1 MSESGKQSE
10 EDEESSGLSG
20 SSEEEEDDWD
30 PSYDYTGEESGPEDD
45 EEEAE
50 FSEDEEEAR
59 RVVGRL
65 GGDGEDWQ
73 YCEQGAVPRRLEP
86 PQVKSLSTALDT
98 VVILALALHGFS
110 ILLLGRPNLP
120 ASITAILATSIC
132 IFETFANAC
141 F

>member
-10 EDEESSGLSG
+10 EEDENSLN
-20 SSEEEEDDWD
+20 SSEEEEEDWD
-30 PSYDYTGEESGPEDD
+30 PSYDYTGEESGPEED
-45 EEEAE
+45 EDEEAE

-86 PQVKSLSTALDT
+86 PQVQCLSFGPL
-98 VVILALALHGFS
+98 
-110 ILLLGRPNLP
+110 PNYSH
-120 ASITAILATSIC
+120 AFGGTSGWC
-132 IFETFANAC
+132 NL
-141 F
+141 

>member
-30 PSYDYTGEESGPEDD
+30 PSYDYTGEESGPEED
-45 EEEAE
+45 EDEEAE

-65 GGDGEDWQ
+65 GADGEDWQ

-86 PQVKSLSTALDT
+86 PQVQCLSFGPL
-98 VVILALALHGFS
+98 
-110 ILLLGRPNLP
+110 PNYSH
-120 ASITAILATSIC
+120 AFGGTSGWC
-132 IFETFANAC
+132 NL
-141 F
+141 

>member
-86 PQVKSLSTALDT
+86 PQVYAPDRGPPLLDFLFVLTAFFAAVFAAYYTIFTETGLS
-98 VVILALALHGFS
+98 
-110 ILLLGRPNLP
+110 
-120 ASITAILATSIC
+120 
-132 IFETFANAC
+132 
-141 F
+141 